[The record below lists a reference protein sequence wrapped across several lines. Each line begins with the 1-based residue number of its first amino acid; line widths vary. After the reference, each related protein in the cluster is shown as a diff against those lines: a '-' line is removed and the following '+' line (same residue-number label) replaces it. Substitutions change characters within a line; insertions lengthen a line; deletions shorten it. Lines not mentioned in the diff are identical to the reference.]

1 MNLSNLSVA
10 KKLIAAFSILGF
22 VIIVAGVV
30 AILQSARIE
39 RASGISDTTV
49 QQAKSVNTLLADAS
63 EMQAAMRGLLVT
75 GSSQYGRDFEAL
87 SAEFDADLKA
97 ALADAADDE
106 KLAAGVKEIGAVVEA
121 WRGGPAARQMKLM
134 RHPDTVN
141 EARAIEV
148 TGAGEEM
155 AAKLKSAAAAVTAIL
170 DANSA
175 AASAE
180 KDSALNTTS
189 LAVILS
195 AVVTL
200 AASIGFFF
208 WLSRSIGAPIRSI
221 TGTMN
226 QLAGG
231 DMTVA
236 IPFAGRRDE
245 VGNMARAVEVFAQNM
260 RRNQELQAE
269 AAREQAAR
277 EKRVAEIAR
286 LAQSFDRDI
295 EAILRALVGSAE
307 TLDKTAGAL
316 DHTSRDSLEQ
326 AQKVAAAAAEASA
339 NVSTVAAATEELSSS
354 IMEISRQVSS
364 QASIAAQSE
373 RSIDETTARVEQL
386 TDASTKIGD
395 VVRLITEISNQTNL
409 LALNATIEAARAGEA
424 GKGFA
429 VVANEVKSLA
439 NQTAR
444 ATEDIAV
451 QISAI
456 QNSTQSTADAIRS
469 VGGQVKQMTEISSG
483 VAAAVEQQNAATR
496 EIARNVQEASAGN
509 AEVSQKVE
517 LVARAAEGTKGAAA
531 TVLDASHQ
539 LGEHTGNIRN
549 VIERFV
555 REIRAV

>member
-22 VIIVAGVV
+22 VIIVAGIV

-39 RASGISDTTV
+39 RASEISDATV
-49 QQAKSVNTLLADAS
+49 RQANSIDAIIADAA
-63 EMQAAMRGLLVT
+63 ELQVAMRGLLVT
-75 GSSQYGRDFEAL
+75 GSSQYGKDFEAL
-87 SAEFDADLKA
+87 SAAFDTDLKA
-97 ALADAADDE
+97 ALE
-106 KLAAGVKEIGAVVEA
+106 SAAGNDKLTASVNEISAVVDA
-121 WRGGPAARQMKLM
+121 WRSGPAARQLKLM

-155 AAKLKSAAAAVTAIL
+155 TSKLMEVGAAVTAVL
-170 DANSA
+170 EANSA

-180 KDSALNTTS
+180 ESSALKTTS
-189 LAVILS
+189 LTVILS

-231 DMTVA
+231 DMTVV
-236 IPFAGRRDE
+236 IPFAGRSDE

-260 RRNQELQAE
+260 RKNQELQAE
-269 AAREQAAR
+269 AARDQAAR
-277 EKRVAEIAR
+277 EQRAAEMAR
-286 LAQSFDRDI
+286 LAQSFDRDV
-295 EAILRALVGSAE
+295 EAILRALVGSAD
-307 TLDKTAGAL
+307 TLDKTAGTL

-354 IMEISRQVSS
+354 IMEISRQVAS
-364 QASIAAQSE
+364 QASIASQSE
-373 RSIDETTARVEQL
+373 QAIDETTSRVEQL
-386 TDASTKIGD
+386 TEASTKIGD

-451 QISAI
+451 QIAAI

-483 VAAAVEQQNAATR
+483 VAAAVEEQNAATR

-555 REIRAV
+555 RDIRAV